1 MLILGRAGIGKS
13 HLIKPIFMVLSKLLL
28 YKRGNPDKPRT
39 LLLAL
44 TGVEV
49 VNVGATTI
57 HKVLGIGIGSKL
69 ALLSDK
75 LNIKLREK
83 LSHMK
88 LIILDHS
95 CIYIYIYIYI

>member
-13 HLIKPIFMVLSKLLL
+13 HLIKPIFIVLSKLLI
-28 YKRGNPDKPRT
+28 YERGNPDKPRT

-44 TGVEV
+44 TGLEV
-49 VNVGATTI
+49 VNVGVTTI
-57 HKVLGIGIGSKL
+57 CKVLGIGIGSKL

-83 LSHMK
+83 LSHT
-88 LIILDHS
+88 
-95 CIYIYIYIYI
+95 YIYI

>member
-39 LLLAL
+39 LLLGL

-57 HKVLGIGIGSKL
+57 RKVLGIGIGSKL
-69 ALLSDK
+69 DF
-75 LNIKLREK
+75 
-83 LSHMK
+83 
-88 LIILDHS
+88 
-95 CIYIYIYIYI
+95 